1 MNFLFCSSFKLFVL
15 FHVSFNLDEE
25 GYKKKI
31 LEIAM
36 LSGSCFMFMFSQV
49 NIFISSEGIGAW
61 WNSAGDRL
69 LERALGLHLPLT
81 ITVTVLCPSL
91 HV

>member
-1 MNFLFCSSFKLFVL
+1 
-15 FHVSFNLDEE
+15 
-25 GYKKKI
+25 
-31 LEIAM
+31 M

-49 NIFISSEGIGAW
+49 NIFVSSEGIGAW

-81 ITVTVLCPSL
+81 IGKDSYGFIPKSPCLKREGTCLEDSSKQKYVK
-91 HV
+91 